1 MPSPAE
7 KMPMSDSGPGVGTQ
21 LHDHQK
27 VGLSKMLFMEND
39 YRSLYE
45 AMVRHDP
52 SIKNRRF
59 LDLSSFP
66 HMWTNE
72 GGDQWSNHFS
82 QTLGKEVPRPLQ
94 GKGMILA
101 DEMGTG
107 KSLIV
112 LALIEA
118 SVGAI
123 DEWMSVSAILSEEP
137 TYRLPKEYPMSKI
150 FIDDAPSDNP
160 ILPSGKGCFW
170 REPEEIDSNYQTTS
184 ATCQKSRATL
194 LVCPKSIIGVWE
206 ELIEYHWKGRNGR
219 WWTSAEV
226 LRPQDRPLIVYNHY
240 EKQREEKID
249 KLKNASIVIT
259 TYDALTLSHRKKG
272 LLHKLLFYRVVL
284 DEGHHICNSKTQ
296 RFKAVEALRKRH
308 IHVLTGTPVQN
319 HLSELYAYAKLFNL
333 PSGLTS
339 QSFFE
344 GNITSPALL
353 QNTIAI
359 REFGQ
364 IFSLR
369 RLKKDL
375 GDVDLPSK
383 TIKVFWLSKKM
394 PLEALEGVEDRSL
407 VPWTSSTTRAEDDIE
422 SRAEWLTTFRT
433 RRKHWWAKKY
443 RPITAKESIKM
454 KWFRFFLEN
463 QAHGKIVVFHHW
475 KHTAKMADNILK
487 EMQYGIVYLK
497 ANMSIEDRVKY
508 TEKFN
513 KDSKPKLCLL
523 ASIKVGGEGLSMVGA
538 SACVFLDLMWNPAW
552 HAQAMD
558 RLHRQGQINPVT
570 VYMPMTRAT
579 YEEEIW
585 LRQDAKRGF
594 LNLIY
599 PNDPPGKLRLCD
611 YPPELLQWLRDNPD
625 PQEEGNEDDEAED
638 MDMMGGAEA

>member
-1 MPSPAE
+1 MSSSTT
-7 KMPMSDSGPGVGTQ
+7 KIPMSNPG
-21 LHDHQK
+21 
-27 VGLSKMLFMEND
+27 E
-39 YRSLYE
+39 
-45 AMVRHDP
+45 
-52 SIKNRRF
+52 
-59 LDLSSFP
+59 
-66 HMWTNE
+66 
-72 GGDQWSNHFS
+72 DQWSNHFS
-82 QTLGKEVPRPLQ
+82 QTLGKEVTRPLQ

-101 DEMGTG
+101 DAMGTG

-123 DEWMSVSAILSEEP
+123 DEWMSVSVILSEEP

-150 FIDDAPSDNP
+150 FVDDAPSDNP
-160 ILPSGKGCFW
+160 IILAGKGRFW
-170 REPEEIDSNYQTTS
+170 REPEEIDSIYHTTS

-194 LVCPKSIIGVWE
+194 LK
-206 ELIEYHWKGRNGR
+206 
-219 WWTSAEV
+219 
-226 LRPQDRPLIVYNHY
+226 
-240 EKQREEKID
+240 EEKID

-259 TYDALTLSHRKKG
+259 AYDALTLSHRKKG

-284 DEGHHICNSKTQ
+284 DEGHHIYNSKTQ
-296 RFKAVEALRKRH
+296 RFKAVEALHKRH
-308 IHVLTGTPVQN
+308 VHVLTGTPVQN

-353 QNTIAI
+353 KNTIAI
-359 REFGQ
+359 RKFGE

-375 GDVDLPSK
+375 GDVNLPSK

-394 PLEALEGVEDRSL
+394 LIEALEGVEDRSL
-407 VPWTSSTTRAEDDIE
+407 VPWTSSTSGAEDKE

-433 RRKHWWAKKY
+433 RRKYWWAKKY

-454 KWFRFFLEN
+454 KWFRFFLEK

-475 KHTAKMADNILK
+475 KHTAKMADKILK

-513 KDSKPKLCLL
+513 KDPKQKLCLL

-611 YPPELLQWLRDNPD
+611 YPPELLQWLRDNPN
-625 PQEEGNEDDEAED
+625 PQEEGNEDDEVDESHEAEYHESRKID
-638 MDMMGGAEA
+638 HPF